1 MSTTSTSRPRM
12 AGEREPQVF
21 EAALALLVES
31 GYDRLTLDAVAARAR
46 ASKATLYRRWSSKA
60 ELIVEAFASHE
71 RDDPTEID
79 TGSLRGD
86 LEEISRRKQGAFD
99 PLQAQMIGALV
110 TAISRDETLAA
121 TFRERFLT
129 PRMCAGRAIFERARE
144 RGEIDADVDLDLLV
158 SVLPALMLYN
168 CTVSG
173 LCGPADALA
182 RRIVE
187 QILLPAARGHHC
199 G

>member
-1 MSTTSTSRPRM
+1 MSPTNTSRPRM
-12 AGEREPQVF
+12 AGEREHEVF
-21 EAALALLVES
+21 AAALAILVDS

-46 ASKATLYRRWSSKA
+46 ASKATLYRRWYSKA
-60 ELIVEAFASHE
+60 ELIVEAFASQE
-71 RDDPTEID
+71 QDDPTVID

-121 TFRERFLT
+121 TFRERYLS
-129 PRMCAGRAIFERARE
+129 PRICAGRAIFERARD

-173 LCGPADALA
+173 LCGPTDALA

-187 QILLPAARGHHC
+187 QIVLPAARGHRC
-199 G
+199 D